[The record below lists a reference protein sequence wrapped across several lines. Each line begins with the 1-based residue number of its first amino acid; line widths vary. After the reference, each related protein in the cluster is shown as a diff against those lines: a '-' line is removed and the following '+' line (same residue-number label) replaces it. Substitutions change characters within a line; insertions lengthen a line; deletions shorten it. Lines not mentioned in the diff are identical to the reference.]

1 MTQNY
6 TSYTPTR
13 FSIPLRYYIARTFTS
28 PCTSTTAKGLFRPV
42 LVLLLAL
49 AATATVA
56 PIAVKTC
63 GRPAFGLL
71 SITPFAGFAWIL
83 GKLINGDF
91 SSGKALTAHYG
102 WMSSAHL
109 DLTFRLDSLSAL
121 FSLIILGIGGLVL
134 LYCWNYFDSVPRR
147 LRPFAGQLSGFAMAM
162 YGLVI
167 SDNMLLLYVFW
178 EITSVLSFLLVGYYG
193 ERASSRHAAMQAL
206 MITTLGGLSMLV
218 GIILLGRQ
226 TGIWEL
232 SGLANASLEGTHHI
246 SYAVVLILAGA
257 LSKSAIA
264 PTHFWLPGAM
274 AAPTPVSAYLHSAAM
289 VKAGIYLVAR
299 LAPDLSFSHVWY
311 LVVIPL
317 GIFTMLLGGWMSLRQ
332 TDLKLILAYGTV
344 SQLGFITVLV
354 GIGSHAAMVAGLA
367 LTFAHS
373 MFKATL
379 FMVVGAIDHTT
390 GTRDIRKLSGL
401 GRKQPIL
408 MGVAT
413 LAAASMA
420 GIPPLFG
427 FVAKEAALEAVLH
440 EHALVG
446 LPGQV
451 TLVGIVAG
459 SILTMA
465 YSLRFLFG
473 AFATKGGHVSE
484 PVLTMHPIGPLLW
497 IPPALLM
504 VLTVLTGAIPQ
515 LLGTLLSA
523 HTTSI
528 FDEKTHLALW
538 HGFTIPLALSA
549 AIVGIGAIMHW
560 QRASIAKLHFTEPAL
575 GNASAAYDRVVDLL
589 RTSSLRLTASTQRG
603 SLVINSG
610 SIFAVFVLVPLIA
623 LLSGE
628 RNDVHMVLWDTPL
641 QAIIAGIIIV
651 MAIGAAVQSNRLSA
665 LIMVGMTGYGAAMI
679 FALHGAPDLALT
691 QILVETITVVV
702 FMLVLRRFPARTQW
716 QPSHRANRLRAWL
729 AAAVGFTAVILT
741 VFAINART
749 EAPVSAVIPDL
760 AKDIGHGAN
769 AVNVLLVDIRAWDT
783 FGESTV
789 LIIAAIGVSSL
800 IYRTKSFQRD
810 SRRPTL
816 HDSGGWLSSEA
827 ARNRSLMVDV
837 STRLLFPIMMVL
849 SAYFFFAGHNA
860 PGGGFAGGL
869 VAALALALRY
879 LAGGREELE
888 QTFPIDP
895 SRVLGV
901 GVLLTAAAV
910 IWPVFIGAPPL
921 TSYAWDLHIPIIG
934 DIHVVSALLFDAG
947 VYLIVIGLVLH
958 ILTSLGSQ
966 LDLDEELR
974 KQRARER
981 VKKLKARVGKEK

>member
-1 MTQNY
+1 M
-6 TSYTPTR
+6 
-13 FSIPLRYYIARTFTS
+13 YIHHI
-28 PCTSTTAKGLFRPV
+28 KGSFRPV

-49 AATATVA
+49 AVTAIVA
-56 PIAVKTC
+56 PIAVKFF

-71 SITPFAGFAWIL
+71 SITPFVGFAWVL
-83 GKLINGDF
+83 GKLLNGDF

-102 WMSSAHL
+102 WMSSTHL

-134 LYCWNYFDSVPRR
+134 LYCWHYFDSVPRR
-147 LRPFAGQLSGFAMAM
+147 LQPFAAQLSSFAMAM

-193 ERASSRHAAMQAL
+193 ERASSRHAAIQAL

-232 SGLANASLEGTHHI
+232 SGLANANLEGIHHI
-246 SYAVVLILAGA
+246 SYALVLILAGA

-289 VKAGIYLVAR
+289 VKAGIYLIAR
-299 LAPDLSFSHVWY
+299 LAPDFAFSRVWY
-311 LVVIPL
+311 LVVISL
-317 GIFTMLLGGWMSLRQ
+317 GIFTMLLGGWISLRQ

-344 SQLGFITVLV
+344 SQLGFITILI
-354 GIGSHAAMVAGLA
+354 GIGSHAAMVAGLT
-367 LTFAHS
+367 LTFAHA

-401 GRKQPIL
+401 GRKQPVL
-408 MGVAT
+408 MGIAT

-440 EHALVG
+440 EHAIVG
-446 LPGQV
+446 LPGQI

-473 AFATKGGHVSE
+473 AFATKDGIVSQ
-484 PVLTMHPIGPLLW
+484 PVLKMHRIELFLW
-497 IPPALLM
+497 LPPAILM
-504 VLTVLTGAIPQ
+504 VITALLGVFPQ

-528 FDEKTHLALW
+528 FATQAHLALW
-538 HGFTIPLALSA
+538 HGFSLPLALSA
-549 AIVGIGAIMHW
+549 AIVGIGAVMYW
-560 QRASIAKLHFTEPAL
+560 QRETVAKLHFAEPAL
-575 GNASAAYDRVVDLL
+575 GNASAAYDRVLDIL

-628 RNDVHMVLWDTPL
+628 RNDVHMILWDTPL
-641 QAIIAGIIIV
+641 QAIVAGIMIV
-651 MAIGAAVQSNRLSA
+651 MAIGATVQSNRLSA
-665 LIMVGMTGYGAAMI
+665 LIMVGMTGYGATII

-691 QILVETITVVV
+691 QMLVETITVVV
-702 FMLVLRRFPARTQW
+702 FMLVLRRLPARTQW

-729 AAAVGFTAVILT
+729 AAAVGFTAVVLT

-749 EAPVSAVIPDL
+749 EAPVSSVIPDL
-760 AKDIGHGAN
+760 AQDIGHGAN

-810 SRRPTL
+810 SHRPTL

-837 STRLLFPIMMVL
+837 STRLLFPVMMVL
-849 SAYFFFAGHNA
+849 STYFFFAGHNA

-888 QTFPIDP
+888 QTFPVDP
-895 SRVLGV
+895 SRVLGI
-901 GVLLTAAAV
+901 GALLTAAAV
-910 IWPVFIGAPPL
+910 IWPVFIGDPPL
-921 TSYAWDLHIPIIG
+921 TSYTWDLHIPGIG

-958 ILTSLGSQ
+958 ILTSLGGQ

-981 VKKLKARVGKEK
+981 VKKLKARVGKEN